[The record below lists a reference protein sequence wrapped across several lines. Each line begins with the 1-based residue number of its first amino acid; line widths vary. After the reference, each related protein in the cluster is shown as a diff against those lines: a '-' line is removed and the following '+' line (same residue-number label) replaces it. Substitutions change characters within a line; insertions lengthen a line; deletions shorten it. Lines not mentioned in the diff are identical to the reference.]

1 MIVVELVVEVSEPV
15 SEVAAA
21 GQPLV
26 QPPGLSCDMARRGD
40 GHQSSHQGD
49 NDIKKYWSQRE
60 RDTEGGEKPVRKRRY
75 FHSDRLPGS
84 NGGGGGSAEL

>member
-60 RDTEGGEKPVRKRRY
+60 RHRGWRETSEKETI
-75 FHSDRLPGS
+75 LPLRQITGK
-84 NGGGGGSAEL
+84 